1 MSTSLRLPVRR
12 SPKGEDGRL
21 REARPRFVLPAKLL
35 GNHGYSAPSCELLGE
50 WPGFRLPAT
59 QSAAP
64 HRPRSFVGQFSTLI
78 LAPLFGFR
86 LQEGGKLG
94 LTMLLCMGLFSI
106 FY

>member
-21 REARPRFVLPAKLL
+21 REARPRFVLPAKLP
-35 GNHGYSAPSCELLGE
+35 GNHGYSAPSWCAVGRMA
-50 WPGFRLPAT
+50 RLSAT
-59 QSAAP
+59 SDSSAAP
-64 HRPRSFVGQFSTLI
+64 HRPRSSVGQFSTLI
-78 LAPLFGFR
+78 LAPLFSFR